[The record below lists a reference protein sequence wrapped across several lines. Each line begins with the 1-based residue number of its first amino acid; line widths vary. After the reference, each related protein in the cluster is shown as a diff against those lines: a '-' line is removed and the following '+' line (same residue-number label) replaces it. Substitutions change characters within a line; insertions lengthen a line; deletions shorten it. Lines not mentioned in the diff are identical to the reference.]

1 MACNT
6 NLNSGVQA
14 APGMPL
20 TGESLGESLIPVRQS
35 SGKMNSQKCEHCNGA
50 GTVTKGIGG
59 A

>member
-6 NLNSGVQA
+6 NLKPGVQA
-14 APGMPL
+14 APGMPGI
-20 TGESLGESLIPVRQS
+20 GENLCSLRNG
-35 SGKMNSQKCEHCNGA
+35 SGKMNSQKCEHGEGA